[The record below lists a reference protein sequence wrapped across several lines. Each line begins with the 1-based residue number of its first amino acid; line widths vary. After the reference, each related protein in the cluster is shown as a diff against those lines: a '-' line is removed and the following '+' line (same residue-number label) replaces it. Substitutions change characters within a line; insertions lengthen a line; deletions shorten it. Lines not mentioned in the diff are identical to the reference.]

1 MTKENTLED
10 EFLRV
15 YREMVERDYPNMVA
29 LWPLFKDN
37 NTHAYVWD
45 GFCVLVL
52 QDVGRLTTP
61 KHHSIPEV
69 LIPRLAGELS
79 RGGKSAL
86 KRLISRSLN
95 LTSRDFVVFI
105 NVTETATEGGYFVK
119 FSQADLVEEA
129 LEAMEQ
135 HKTALGIS
143 NNKIF
148 LSHKGVD
155 KLLVRDYK
163 STLDLL
169 GFDTWLDED
178 AMPAGTSLDR
188 GISQGFRDSC
198 AVVFFMTPN
207 FKDEGYLETEIDY
220 ARREKREKG
229 DKFQIITLV
238 IGVGEQKIDI
248 PELLKT
254 YVYKFPGSDLEG
266 LREIIRALPIR
277 VGEVTWRT

>member
-15 YREMVERDYPNMVA
+15 YREMVERDYPDMIA
-29 LWPLFKDN
+29 FWPLLREN
-37 NTHAYVWD
+37 NTHGHVWD
-45 GFCVLVL
+45 GFCVFVL
-52 QDVGRLTTP
+52 EDVGRLTTP
-61 KHHSIPEV
+61 KHHAIPEV
-69 LIPRLAGELS
+69 LVSRLTGELL

-86 KRLISRSLN
+86 KRLISKSLN
-95 LTSRDFVVFI
+95 LTSRDFVIFMS
-105 NVTETATEGGYFVK
+105 VTETVTEGGYFVK
-119 FSQADLVEEA
+119 FSQTDLIEEA

-135 HKTALGIS
+135 HKMALGIS
-143 NNKIF
+143 RNKIF

-188 GISQGFRDSC
+188 GILQGFKDSC
-198 AVVFFMTPN
+198 AVIFFMTPN

-220 ARREKREKG
+220 AMREKREKG
-229 DKFQIITLV
+229 DRFQIITLV
-238 IGVGEQKIDI
+238 IGSREQKIDV

-254 YVYKFPGSDLEG
+254 YVYKLPNSDLEG

-277 VGEVTWRT
+277 VGEVTWRP